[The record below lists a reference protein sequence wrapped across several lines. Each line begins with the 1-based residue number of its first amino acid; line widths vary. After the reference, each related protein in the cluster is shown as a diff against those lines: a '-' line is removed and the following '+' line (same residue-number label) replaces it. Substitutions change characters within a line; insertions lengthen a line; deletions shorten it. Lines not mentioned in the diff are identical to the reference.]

1 VLRQAAISIL
11 VAALALSASA
21 RTRPHYGGTLRVEV
35 EGDPWQRPG
44 GMARRLV
51 MDGLTTLDPDGAVQ
65 PALAIR
71 WASENDDH
79 RWQFWLRPGVRFQND
94 AALTGAAVE
103 ASLTASCGASCPWSV
118 VHAVGASLVFTGDS
132 PMPNLPAL
140 LADDLYL
147 IGTPTDSP
155 AGLTGTGPFAL
166 SGDLGNHNHARV
178 LANENCWRGRPF
190 LDAIEITG
198 SRSIRDQWL
207 DLSVGRAD
215 LVEVPAE
222 QMRQA
227 RDQRLTVIASPP
239 VSLLAL
245 SLSDSGALANPN
257 LRAALALAVDRTA
270 LSNVIFQKQGEIT
283 ASLLPA
289 SLTGYAF
296 LFPADRD
303 LDKAHELRGGVTPP
317 TLTLAAEGGAAMQLA
332 AQRIALNLHDAGFSV
347 QVVNAAAPQ
356 HIDLTLR
363 RFTLESSQPQA
374 GMESILR
381 AAGLAVSIRAQTP
394 AELYKTEREIVDAHL
409 LIPLLYLPR
418 AFAVSGRVRDLR
430 LGADG
435 TPLLAG
441 VSLSD
446 IQPEAAP

>member
-1 VLRQAAISIL
+1 MLRQAAISLLIT
-11 VAALALSASA
+11 ALALPVAA
-21 RTRPHYGGTLRVEV
+21 RTRPHYGGTLHVEV
-35 EGDPWQRPG
+35 EGDPWQRPSG
-44 GMARRLV
+44 VARRLV
-51 MDGLTTLDPDGAVQ
+51 MDGLTTLGPDGAVQ
-65 PALAIR
+65 PALAVR
-71 WASENDDH
+71 WASESDNH

-94 AALTGAAVE
+94 SALTAVAVE
-103 ASLTASCGASCPWSV
+103 SSLTGSCGALCPWSA
-118 VHAVGASLVFTGDS
+118 VHAVGSSLVFTADS

-140 LADDLYL
+140 LAGDRYL
-147 IGTPTDSP
+147 IGLDADPP
-155 AGLTGTGPFAL
+155 PGIVGTGPFAI
-166 SGDLGNHNHARV
+166 SGESKIRGHVRLI
-178 LANENCWRGRPF
+178 ANENCWRGPPF

-207 DLSVGRAD
+207 DLGVGRTD
-215 LVEVPAE
+215 LVEVPADE
-222 QMRQA
+222 LRQA
-227 RDQRLTVIASPP
+227 REQRLTVIASPP

-245 SLSDSGALANPN
+245 SVSNSGVLSNPN
-257 LRAALALAVDRTA
+257 LRAALALAVDRSA

-289 SLTGYAF
+289 ELTGYAF
-296 LFPADRD
+296 LFPTDRD
-303 LDKAHELRGGVTPP
+303 LNKSHELRGGVTPP
-317 TLTLAAEGGAAMQLA
+317 PLTLAAEGGAAMQLA
-332 AQRIALNLHDAGFSV
+332 AQRIALNLRDAGFSV

-363 RFTLESSQPQA
+363 RLTLESSQPQA

-381 AAGLAVSIRAQTP
+381 AAGLAVSISALTP

-418 AFAVSGRVRDLR
+418 ACAVSGRVRDLR
-430 LGADG
+430 LGAEG

-446 IQPEAAP
+446 VPPEAAP